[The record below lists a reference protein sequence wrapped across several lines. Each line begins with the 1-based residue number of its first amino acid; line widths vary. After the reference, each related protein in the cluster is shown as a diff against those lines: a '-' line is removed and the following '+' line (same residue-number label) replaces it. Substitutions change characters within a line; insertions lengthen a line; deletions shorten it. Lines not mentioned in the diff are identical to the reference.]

1 MALPVL
7 DRDNFAHESSEWVL
21 HAGRALRD
29 AGYLHSEPSG
39 SFDEEFAEA
48 VRAFQADKGIHEE
61 DRIGPFTW
69 DALGVRD
76 EETRIG
82 AVSEDGQWQWD
93 GTAWVAAD
101 AASVVASV
109 VASVTADVAA
119 DIAPVAAGTAETGAG
134 QLSEDGLWRWDGA
147 EWTAV
152 AGAASPDAQSVARL
166 GSLVAAHGVS
176 ESEDAEIAGA
186 VVDLELAILRH
197 WKSALDSFNEVM
209 ESETTDSA
217 KPKFAEAML
226 AVFAEKVLG
235 SLAEDSKSTFVFS
248 LLKGALAEGR
258 RAIAADLSVRFRDF
272 YTQHLGRLDK
282 LDASLADGRLG
293 FVTAV
298 RVEGERLV
306 RENPDSYG
314 MLRMELVD
322 LHDEVRGRHS
332 AATPEA
338 LFALL
343 SAEWT
348 RQSVNRISWNAS
360 EAAEIRVRIRE
371 ADLSIVGVKI
381 NAPDGDKLVDHMS
394 GQDGGMDLWHLQA
407 PKLIMFLDEGS
418 SVVGYVRLDAANQL
432 GNLPAEQDAHY
443 RRRYQRLVD
452 AGGLAPYR
460 R

>member
-7 DRDNFAHESSEWVL
+7 DRDNFAHESSDWVL
-21 HAGRALRD
+21 HAGRALRE

-48 VRAFQADKGIHEE
+48 VRAFQADKGIHED
-61 DRIGPFTW
+61 DRVGPFTW
-69 DALGVRD
+69 DALGVRE
-76 EETRIG
+76 EETEVG
-82 AVSEDGQWQWD
+82 AVSDDGQWQWD
-93 GTAWVAAD
+93 GTEWVALD
-101 AASVVASV
+101 TAAV
-109 VASVTADVAA
+109 DVAA
-119 DIAPVAAGTAETGAG
+119 PATEIGVGH
-134 QLSEDGLWRWDGA
+134 LSDDGLWRWDGA

-152 AGAASPDAQSVARL
+152 AGVAPQADAQAVAQL
-166 GSLVAAHGVS
+166 DSLVPARGVS

-209 ESETTDSA
+209 ESETSDSA

-226 AVFAEKVLG
+226 DVFAEKVLG
-235 SLAEDSKSTFVFS
+235 SLGEDSKSTFVFS

-258 RAIAADLSVRFRDF
+258 RAMQAERSVRFRDF
-272 YTQHLGRLDK
+272 YTQHVGKLDK
-282 LDASLADGRLG
+282 LDAALADGRLG

-298 RVEGERLV
+298 RVEGERLL
-306 RENPDSYG
+306 RDNPDSYG
-314 MLRMELVD
+314 MLRLELVD
-322 LHDEVRGRHS
+322 MHDEVRARHA

-348 RQSVNRISWNAS
+348 RQSVNKISWNAS

-371 ADLSIVGVKI
+371 TDLSIVDVKI

-394 GQDGGMDLWHLQA
+394 GQDGGMDIWHMQA
-407 PKLIMFLDEGS
+407 PKLIMFLDKGS

-432 GNLPAEQDAHY
+432 TNLPAEQDAHY
-443 RRRYQRLVD
+443 RKRYQRLVD
-452 AGGLAPYR
+452 AGGLTPYR